1 MKIHI
6 RYYAILR
13 EQTGKS
19 EESLTTNA
27 TTPAVLFDELKARY
41 PFTLNTQQL
50 KVAINAEFRE
60 WHTKL
65 NDGDS
70 VVFIPPVAGG

>member
-1 MKIHI
+1 MKLNI

-19 EESLTTNA
+19 EESLDTDAA
-27 TTPAVLFDELKARY
+27 TPSAVFDQLKTRY
-41 PFTLNTQQL
+41 PFTLNAQQL

-60 WHTKL
+60 WNTPLK
-65 NDGDS
+65 DGDS
-70 VVFIPPVAGG
+70 IVFIPPVAGG